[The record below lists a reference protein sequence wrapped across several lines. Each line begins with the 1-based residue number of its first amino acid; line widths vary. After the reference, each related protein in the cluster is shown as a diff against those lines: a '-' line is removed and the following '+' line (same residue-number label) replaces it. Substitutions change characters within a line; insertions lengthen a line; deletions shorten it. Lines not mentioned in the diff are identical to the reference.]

1 MEIEKLI
8 EEFDYQTIKKEIQ
21 TDIKNEFNNDLTFIE
36 SDSFSLIVEAFVYR
50 EMKLRARINQAIRDA
65 FAIINTDDTNNTAGS
80 DSAYKRAIRE
90 VSTNIDDIKI
100 YSSIPG
106 VVEIIY
112 HSDEDLTTAI
122 LNHLYKDEVK
132 PLTDVVYVYKA
143 EILNVDITLIATV
156 YPGTDLVE
164 TQANIKKA
172 YESLVFKIHENLTNS
187 KVISLAHIDGVHRV
201 SSDFVDTNILPMQ
214 VIEIENINISFEEL
228 AWVYY
233 L

>member
-1 MEIEKLI
+1 M
-8 EEFDYQTIKKEIQ
+8 
-21 TDIKNEFNNDLTFIE
+21 
-36 SDSFSLIVEAFVYR
+36 
-50 EMKLRARINQAIRDA
+50 
-65 FAIINTDDTNNTAGS
+65 
-80 DSAYKRAIRE
+80 
-90 VSTNIDDIKI
+90 
-100 YSSIPG
+100 
-106 VVEIIY
+106 IY
-112 HSDEDLTTAI
+112 HSSEDLTAAI

-228 AWVYY
+228 A
-233 L
+233 

>member
-36 SDSFSLIVEAFVYR
+36 SDSFSLVVEAFVYR

-80 DSAYKRAIRE
+80 DSAYKRAINE
-90 VSTNIDDIKI
+90 VSDNIDDIKI
-100 YSSIPG
+100 YSSTPG
-106 VVEIIY
+106 VVEVIY
-112 HSDEDLTTAI
+112 HSSEDLTAAI
-122 LNHLYKDEVK
+122 LIHLYKDEFK

-228 AWVYY
+228 A
-233 L
+233 

>member
-1 MEIEKLI
+1 MEIETLI
-8 EEFDYQTIKKEIQ
+8 EEFNYQTIKNEIQ

-80 DSAYKRAIRE
+80 DSAYKRAIKE
-90 VSTNIDDIKI
+90 VSANIDDIKI
-100 YSSIPG
+100 YSSTPG
-106 VVEIIY
+106 VVEVIY
-112 HSDEDLTTAI
+112 HSSEDLTAAI

-143 EILNVDITLIATV
+143 GILNVDITLVATV

-172 YESLVFKIHENLTNS
+172 YESLVFKIHENLTHS
-187 KVISLAHIDGVHRV
+187 KVISLAHVQGVHKV
-201 SSDFVDTNILPMQ
+201 TSDFVDTDILPTQ
-214 VIEIENINISFEEL
+214 VIEVVNINISFEEL
-228 AWVYY
+228 T
-233 L
+233 